1 MAQTPDVFDS
11 PMSIMAIE
19 GRVVVTGPD
28 GLSGALTPQAAR
40 DFARRLLEAAD
51 DAEGARA
58 SRGDGDLF

>member
-11 PMSIMAIE
+11 PMSVMAIE

-40 DFARRLLEAAD
+40 ESARRLQQAAD
-51 DAEGARA
+51 DAEERQG
-58 SRGDGDLF
+58 RGDDNVL